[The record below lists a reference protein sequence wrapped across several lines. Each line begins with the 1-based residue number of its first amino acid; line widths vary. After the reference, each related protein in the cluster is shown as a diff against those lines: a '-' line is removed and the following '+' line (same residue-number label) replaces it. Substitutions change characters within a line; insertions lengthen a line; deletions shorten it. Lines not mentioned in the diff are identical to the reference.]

1 MSRPS
6 MFDAEFRARACELAA
21 SSSKPRVQIAADLGV
36 SDATLYKWMTK
47 SKTPKNPSAD
57 DDDEPLTPTERAE
70 LKRLRKAQHIWEME
84 REILKKATAFV
95 CHEHVVR
102 SV

>member
-36 SDATLYKWMTK
+36 SDATLYKWMAK
-47 SKTPKNPSAD
+47 SRTPKDPPVD
-57 DDDEPLTPTERAE
+57 GDDEPLTPTERAE
-70 LKRLRKAQHIWEME
+70 LKRLRKAQHVWEME
-84 REILKKATAFV
+84 REILKKATAFFV
-95 CHEHVVR
+95 KENG
-102 SV
+102 S